1 MSALTF
7 EAVHGELSVPT
18 AAAGLADASAA
29 LPDGAYT
36 TLRTYQGDRVFR
48 LGDHVERLRR
58 SAGPPGDPSDAALN
72 EVDVQRAIAAAL
84 RKTRHTESRLRLTF
98 APPRLFVTVEPFDPL
113 PAELYQHGVW
123 CVTVPVVRA
132 NPQAKDTRF
141 LPAAQQA
148 YARLPPGAHEGL
160 LLSEDGRLLEGLS
173 SNFFAIQE
181 GQLYTEEEQALHGIT
196 RSLVLEVAGPGLPLA
211 GRAPRADELGRTS
224 EAFLTSAS
232 RGVLAV
238 VRVDDVVIG
247 EGHPGAA
254 TLELARRF
262 AQRLLQEAVPVA

>member
-1 MSALTF
+1 
-7 EAVHGELSVPT
+7 
-18 AAAGLADASAA
+18 
-29 LPDGAYT
+29 
-36 TLRTYQGDRVFR
+36 
-48 LGDHVERLRR
+48 
-58 SAGPPGDPSDAALN
+58 
-72 EVDVQRAIAAAL
+72 
-84 RKTRHTESRLRLTF
+84 
-98 APPRLFVTVEPFDPL
+98 
-113 PAELYQHGVW
+113 
-123 CVTVPVVRA
+123 VTVPVVRA

>member
-7 EAVHGELSVPT
+7 EAVHGELSAPT
-18 AAAGLADASAA
+18 SAAGLAAASAA

-36 TLRTYQGDRVFR
+36 TLRTYQGNRVFR
-48 LGDHVERLRR
+48 LADHVERLRR
-58 SAGPPGDPSDAALN
+58 SAGPPTSSAAVLR
-72 EVDVQRAIAAAL
+72 EEDVRGAIAGAL
-84 RKTRHTESRLRLTF
+84 RRTGHPESRLRLTF

-123 CVTVPVVRA
+123 CVTVPVVRD

-160 LLSEDGRLLEGLS
+160 LRAEDGRLLEGLS

-181 GQLYTEEEQALHGIT
+181 GRLYTEEQQALHGIT
-196 RSLVLEVAGPGLPLA
+196 RSLVLEVAGPALPLA
-211 GRAPRADELGRTS
+211 GRAPRVDELSRTR

-238 VRVDDVVIG
+238 VRVDQAVLGDG
-247 EGHPGAA
+247 LPGSA
-254 TLELARRF
+254 TRELARRF
-262 AQRLLQEAVPVA
+262 AERLLQEAVPVD